1 MGYEIYKVH
10 LANPFAQKG
19 KRGGFRAIYYVEL
32 ADSVI
37 LVTIYSKSDQEDVS
51 LQKLQA
57 IIADMQA
64 DEIDTDE

>member
-10 LANPFAQKG
+10 LANPSAQKG

-37 LVTIYSKSDQEDVS
+37 LVTIYSKSDQEDAS